1 MKIEDLVAL
10 TKAGYTKADIEA
22 LGIALGQDSANDVK
36 PEESKPKE
44 TKPAEE
50 SKPEETKPAEAVK
63 PENDR
68 LKEMETKLDY
78 AINRLNYMSVQGSSQ
93 PEQKKESIEDIL
105 QSVLK

>member
-1 MKIEDLVAL
+1 MKIEDLVTL

-22 LGIALGQDSANDVK
+22 LGIALGQVTDEGKS
-36 PEESKPKE
+36 EE

-50 SKPEETKPAEAVK
+50 IKSAEVK
-63 PENDR
+63 PVEEVKPDDDR
-68 LKEMETKLDY
+68 LKQMETKLDY

>member
-22 LGIALGQDSANDVK
+22 LGIALGQGSAIDAK

-44 TKPAEE
+44 E
-50 SKPEETKPAEAVK
+50 KPAEAVK
-63 PENDR
+63 PESDR

>member
-1 MKIEDLVAL
+1 MKIEDLVTL

-22 LGIALGQDSANDVK
+22 LGIALGQAVSNDLKPDEKPVEDVK
-36 PEESKPKE
+36 PVEEVNPVEGAKPDE
-44 TKPAEE
+44 
-50 SKPEETKPAEAVK
+50 
-63 PENDR
+63 DR
-68 LKEMETKLDY
+68 LKQMETKLDY

>member
-1 MKIEDLVAL
+1 MKIEDLVTL

-22 LGIALGQDSANDVK
+22 LGIALGQINNEVK
-36 PEESKPKE
+36 SEE

-50 SKPEETKPAEAVK
+50 VK
-63 PENDR
+63 PVEEVKPDEDR
-68 LKEMETKLDY
+68 LKQMETKLDY

>member
-1 MKIEDLVAL
+1 MKIEDLVTL

-22 LGIALGQDSANDVK
+22 LGIALGQAVPNDLK
-36 PEESKPKE
+36 PDEKKPV
-44 TKPAEE
+44 
-50 SKPEETKPAEAVK
+50 EETKPVEEAK
-63 PENDR
+63 PDEDR
-68 LKEMETKLDY
+68 LKQMETKLDY

>member
-1 MKIEDLVAL
+1 MKIEDLVTL

-22 LGIALGQDSANDVK
+22 LGIALGQVTPNEVK
-36 PEESKPKE
+36 PEE

-50 SKPEETKPAEAVK
+50 SKPEEVK
-63 PENDR
+63 PDEDR
-68 LKEMETKLDY
+68 LKQMETKLDY

>member
-22 LGIALGQDSANDVK
+22 LGIALGQGNANDAK
-36 PEESKPKE
+36 PEESKE

-50 SKPEETKPAEAVK
+50 SKPEEAKPAEAAK

>member
-1 MKIEDLVAL
+1 MKIEDLVTL

-22 LGIALGQDSANDVK
+22 LGIALGQVTPNDLK
-36 PEESKPKE
+36 PDEAKPV
-44 TKPAEE
+44 EE
-50 SKPEETKPAEAVK
+50 SKPEEAKPVEEVK
-63 PENDR
+63 PDEDR
-68 LKEMETKLDY
+68 LKQMETKLDY

>member
-1 MKIEDLVAL
+1 MKIEDLVTL
-10 TKAGYTKADIEA
+10 TKAGYTKEDIEA
-22 LGIALGQDSANDVK
+22 LGIALGQVTPNEVK
-36 PEESKPKE
+36 PEE

-50 SKPEETKPAEAVK
+50 SKPDEVK
-63 PENDR
+63 PDEDR
-68 LKEMETKLDY
+68 LKQMETKLDY

>member
-22 LGIALGQDSANDVK
+22 LGIALGQGSTNDVK
-36 PEESKPKE
+36 PEESKE
-44 TKPAEE
+44 AKPAEE
-50 SKPEETKPAEAVK
+50 SKTEEAKPAEAVK

>member
-1 MKIEDLVAL
+1 MKIEDLVTL

-22 LGIALGQDSANDVK
+22 LGIALGQVTTNDMK
-36 PEESKPKE
+36 PEEAKPV
-44 TKPAEE
+44 EE
-50 SKPEETKPAEAVK
+50 SKPEEAKPVEEVK
-63 PENDR
+63 PDEDR
-68 LKEMETKLDY
+68 LKQMETKLDY

>member
-1 MKIEDLVAL
+1 MKIEDLVTL

-22 LGIALGQDSANDVK
+22 LGIALGQVTPNEVK
-36 PEESKPKE
+36 PEE

-50 SKPEETKPAEAVK
+50 SKPEEVK
-63 PENDR
+63 PEEDR
-68 LKEMETKLDY
+68 LKQMETKLDY

>member
-1 MKIEDLVAL
+1 MKIEDLVTL

-22 LGIALGQDSANDVK
+22 LGIALGQVTDEV
-36 PEESKPKE
+36 
-44 TKPAEE
+44 
-50 SKPEETKPAEAVK
+50 KPEETKPAEEIKSAEAKPVEEVK
-63 PENDR
+63 PEEDR
-68 LKEMETKLDY
+68 LKQMETKLDY

>member
-1 MKIEDLVAL
+1 MKIEDLVTL

-22 LGIALGQDSANDVK
+22 LGIALGQVAPNEVK
-36 PEESKPKE
+36 PEE

-50 SKPEETKPAEAVK
+50 SKPEEVK
-63 PENDR
+63 PEEVKPDEDR
-68 LKEMETKLDY
+68 LKQMETKLDY

>member
-1 MKIEDLVAL
+1 MKIEDLVTL

-22 LGIALGQDSANDVK
+22 LGIALGQANANDAK
-36 PEESKPKE
+36 PEEA
-44 TKPAEE
+44 KPAEE
-50 SKPEETKPAEAVK
+50 SKPEEAKPAEAVK

-68 LKEMETKLDY
+68 LKAMETKLDY

>member
-1 MKIEDLVAL
+1 MKIEDLVTL

-22 LGIALGQDSANDVK
+22 LGIALGQAVPNDVK
-36 PEESKPKE
+36 PDEKPVEE
-44 TKPAEE
+44 
-50 SKPEETKPAEAVK
+50 VK
-63 PENDR
+63 PVEEAKPDEDR
-68 LKEMETKLDY
+68 LKQMETKLDY